1 MILVKDIMS
10 KQVISVTRATTLK
23 QLLRAFDKFHIFPLV
38 PVVEGDNHLIGI
50 VSFRNL
56 IDAFS
61 SYHPDVLKLVPFLE
75 EEEEEDI
82 FKIDISEDIGNLVV
96 VEDIMEREFISVLED
111 TALEEA
117 YKLMRLHLKEEFP
130 VVDKR
135 GKLGGMV
142 GIFDIVHLT
151 LPPKTGHFTS

>member
-1 MILVKDIMS
+1 MQAKDIMS
-10 KQVISVTRATTLK
+10 KQVISVTRSTTLK

-38 PVVEGDNHLIGI
+38 PVVEGDNYLIGI

-61 SYHPDVLKLVPFLE
+61 SYHPDVFKLVPFL

-96 VEDIMEREFISVLED
+96 VENIMETELISILED
-111 TALEEA
+111 TSLEEA

-130 VVDKR
+130 VVNKA
-135 GKLGGMV
+135 GKLVGMV
-142 GIFDIVHLT
+142 GIFDIILAVFRQ
-151 LPPKTGHFTS
+151 KGINK

>member
-1 MILVKDIMS
+1 MQAREIMS
-10 KQVISVTRATTLK
+10 RQAISVTRSSTLK

-56 IDAFS
+56 MDAFS
-61 SYHPDVLKLVPFLE
+61 SYHPDVLKLVPFL

-96 VEDIMEREFISVLED
+96 VEDIMETEFISILED
-111 TALEEA
+111 TSLEEA

-130 VVDKR
+130 VVDKA
-135 GKLGGMV
+135 GKLVGIV
-142 GIFDIVHLT
+142 GIFDVIQAVFRQ
-151 LPPKTGHFTS
+151 KGINK

>member
-1 MILVKDIMS
+1 MQVKDIMS
-10 KQVISVTRATTLK
+10 KQVISVTRSTTLK
-23 QLLRAFDKFHIFPLV
+23 QLLKAFDKFHIFPLV

-75 EEEEEDI
+75 EEEIDI
-82 FKIDISEDIGNLVV
+82 FKIDISDEIGNLVV

-135 GKLGGMV
+135 GKLVGMV
-142 GIFDIVHLT
+142 GIFDIVQAVFRQ
-151 LPPKTGHFTS
+151 KGIIK

>member
-1 MILVKDIMS
+1 MQVKDIMS
-10 KQVISVTRATTLK
+10 KQVICVTRSTTLK
-23 QLLRAFDKFHIFPLV
+23 QLLGAFDKFHIFPLV

-75 EEEEEDI
+75 EEEEDI
-82 FKIDISEDIGNLVV
+82 FKIDIDEDMGDLVI
-96 VEDIMEREFISVLED
+96 VEDVMEREFISILED
-111 TALEEA
+111 TSLKEA

-130 VVDKR
+130 VIDKS
-135 GKLGGMV
+135 GKLVGMV
-142 GIFDIVHLT
+142 GIFDVIQAVFRQ
-151 LPPKTGHFTS
+151 KGIIK

>member
-38 PVVEGDNHLIGI
+38 PVVEDDNRLIGI

-56 IDAFS
+56 IDIFS

-96 VEDIMEREFISVLED
+96 VEDIMEREFISVL
-111 TALEEA
+111 
-117 YKLMRLHLKEEFP
+117 
-130 VVDKR
+130 
-135 GKLGGMV
+135 
-142 GIFDIVHLT
+142 
-151 LPPKTGHFTS
+151 